1 MATLA
6 LKTLASTANRWR
18 QVFFRAANGGSS
30 LRTIILLLAGLP
42 GTAGRVDQPEA
53 SDSFTWVIDE

>member
-1 MATLA
+1 MGG
-6 LKTLASTANRWR
+6 KF
-18 QVFFRAANGGSS
+18 FFRTANGGSS